1 MNGSISWG
9 NGVSK
14 VYTLTETM
22 GKKDHLSVRAI
33 SCILNSGCDGTLLRA
48 YKRTKPN
55 IGKYCTRMYGRLP
68 GCSQALFGSKL
79 FSEVPITSK
88 KNLIIL

>member
-33 SCILNSGCDGTLLRA
+33 SCILIAVLHCYTSLQA
-48 YKRTKPN
+48 YKVFFSLKAEALPHHIR
-55 IGKYCTRMYGRLP
+55 RGRKRVLTI
-68 GCSQALFGSKL
+68 
-79 FSEVPITSK
+79 VVIT
-88 KNLIIL
+88 

>member
-33 SCILNSGCDGTLLRA
+33 SCILIAVLHCYTSLQA
-48 YKRTKPN
+48 YKVFFFEFK
-55 IGKYCTRMYGRLP
+55 GR
-68 GCSQALFGSKL
+68 STAASYK
-79 FSEVPITSK
+79 ERK
-88 KNLIIL
+88 KASSYNCCDYINN

>member
-33 SCILNSGCDGTLLRA
+33 SCILIAVLHCYTSLQASKVFFWNLKAEALTHHIR
-48 YKRTKPN
+48 R
-55 IGKYCTRMYGRLP
+55 GRKQVLTI
-68 GCSQALFGSKL
+68 
-79 FSEVPITSK
+79 VVIT
-88 KNLIIL
+88 

>member
-33 SCILNSGCDGTLLRA
+33 SCILIAVLHCYTSLQA
-48 YKRTKPN
+48 YKVFFFLSLKAKALPHHIR
-55 IGKYCTRMYGRLP
+55 RGRKRVLTI
-68 GCSQALFGSKL
+68 
-79 FSEVPITSK
+79 VVIT
-88 KNLIIL
+88 